1 MIEYSREYLEQ
12 LAANMSISEMAEHLK
27 VPKSTLYYNLR
38 KLGVVCRTRSDAQ
51 KIHIQKY
58 GHQREG
64 HPHSEAVRQQISESS
79 SSYWKSKEGE
89 KQKEKLAKMRRREWK
104 NTGAKLK
111 QNKISQLRDAPR
123 PRAGTLSKFGVR
135 LVNFL
140 AERGHKVITAKNLTD
155 DHVSDIILEN
165 EQVVI
170 ELIPPIGVFGQE
182 AEEKLMR
189 RYDRIVEVL
198 NALQYKVLIVQQ
210 SSNSISRARCQ
221 RVYNELLSLKGKSR
235 IITS

>member
-1 MIEYSREYLEQ
+1 MIEYSKDYLEQ
-12 LAANMSISEMAEHLK
+12 IAAQMSIHEMAEHLD

-38 KLGVVCRTRSDAQ
+38 KLGIKCRSRSDAQ
-51 KIHIQKY
+51 KMHIEKH

-64 HPHSEAVRQQISESS
+64 QHHSDASRQQISASS
-79 SSYWKSKEGE
+79 QEFWDSPDGE
-89 KQKEKLAKMRRREWK
+89 KQKTKLARMRKKEWK
-104 NTGAKLK
+104 NTDAQVKR
-111 QNKISQLRDAPR
+111 NKIAQLKDAPR
-123 PRAGTLSKFGVR
+123 PKAGVLPKFGIR
-135 LVNFL
+135 LVSFL
-140 AERGHKVITAKNLTD
+140 REQGHKVITTKNLTQ

-189 RYDRIVEVL
+189 RYDRIIEVL
-198 NALQYKVLIVQQ
+198 NALHYKVLVVQQ

-221 RVYNELLSLKGKSR
+221 RVYDEILSLKGKSK